1 MRIVG
6 LLVVVVVILF
16 LGLKELQGSG
26 QSPAQITSEV
36 QQGSAAVAGTN
47 LQSAASIL
55 QASFVGNG
63 TYAGAEVSSAGVT
76 LVRADATSYCVQ
88 TTLGAPVE
96 HLTGPNGTPQPG
108 PC

>member
-26 QSPAQITSEV
+26 QSPV